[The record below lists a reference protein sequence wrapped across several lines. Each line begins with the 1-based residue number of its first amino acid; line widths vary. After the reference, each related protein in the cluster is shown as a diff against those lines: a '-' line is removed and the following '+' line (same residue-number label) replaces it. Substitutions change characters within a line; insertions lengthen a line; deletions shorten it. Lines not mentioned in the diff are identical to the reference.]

1 MIKLLKN
8 MRRKEVLMVLLCTVL
23 VAVQV
28 YFDLR
33 LPDYMTDLTTLIK
46 TSGATADILSVGVKM
61 LGCTLASAVL
71 AVGCGYLAAKAAS
84 GFSFTVREKLF
95 RHVMD
100 IGSEEMQD
108 FSVASLITRTTNDIT
123 QIQMIV
129 AMGLQM
135 MIKSPIM
142 AVWAIIKILGKSWEL
157 SAVTAAFVVVICV
170 TVITVMSI
178 CIPRFRIV
186 QKLTDQINRV
196 ARENLTGIN
205 VVHAFNAEQYQNDKF
220 NKPSLDMM
228 NVQVKNQKLF
238 ALVQPTMTL
247 GMNGLALTIYW
258 LGAALVNN
266 IALTDP
272 VARLTM
278 FSDVLVFSTYATY
291 VVMSFMMLV
300 MIFMLLPQAQ
310 VSAERINEVLERK
323 ANIREGSVS
332 ECKERG
338 TVEFKNVSFRY
349 PHTSEDELS
358 NISFRV
364 NRGETL
370 AVIGATGSGK
380 TTMMNLLTRI
390 YAPTDGKVFFDGKN
404 VSTYTTDELRQRI
417 KAVLQKT
424 ALFKGSVRDNIMIA
438 ADDASDEN
446 LQNALK
452 VAQAEDF
459 VKSKGGA
466 DAEIEQG
473 GKNLSGGQRQ
483 RLSVARAIAAKPEV
497 LILDDS
503 SSALDYLTDLN
514 MRRAISSLE
523 PKPTV
528 FIVSQRAAAVKNADI
543 IVVLDDGKEVGVGNR
558 DYLYENC
565 SVYREIETSQE
576 KGANE

>member
-1 MIKLLKN
+1 MNIFFRHLKKYRTASILAPAFKLIEALF
-8 MRRKEVLMVLLCTVL
+8 ELFVPIFVADMVDRGVGNGDTSVIIRDTIIIIAFGLFGLIFSIIG
-23 VAVQV
+23 Q
-28 YFDLR
+28 YF
-33 LPDYMTDLTTLIK
+33 
-46 TSGATADILSVGVKM
+46 S
-61 LGCTLASAVL
+61 
-71 AVGCGYLAAKAAS
+71 AKAATGLS
-84 GFSFTVREKLF
+84 HDVRERTYKKMLSLPASEVDRIGVPAMITAMTSDINQMQSGVNLALRLLLRSPFVVFGALIAAMIIDVKISSVFAALIFALF
-95 RHVMD
+95 AVV
-100 IGSEEMQD
+100 I
-108 FSVASLITRTTNDIT
+108 I
-123 QIQMIV
+123 
-129 AMGLQM
+129 
-135 MIKSPIM
+135 IM
-142 AVWAIIKILGKSWEL
+142 AVTMPKY
-157 SAVTAAFVVVICV
+157 SAA
-170 TVITVMSI
+170 
-178 CIPRFRIV
+178 
-186 QKLTDQINRV
+186 QKNLDGV
-196 ARENLTGIN
+196 SASARENLTGARVIR
-205 VVHAFNAEQYQNDKF
+205 AFGAEDAE
-220 NKPSLDMM
+220 
-228 NVQVKNQKLF
+228 VKNYGNKTAGLEKSQNF
-238 ALVQPTMTL
+238 AGTVSALLNPLTFAIVNL
-247 GMNGLALTIYW
+247 GIVALLYFGGVRVNSGALTQGKI
-258 LGAALVNN
+258 
-266 IALTDP
+266 IALYDYMSQILIELVKFANLVVTISRALACGKRIDGILSIENDESP
-272 VARLTM
+272 IKDDDT
-278 FSDVLVFSTYATY
+278 SDSYIEFRDV
-291 VVMSFMMLV
+291 
-300 MIFMLLPQAQ
+300 
-310 VSAERINEVLERK
+310 
-323 ANIREGSVS
+323 SVS
-332 ECKERG
+332 YNGGGDSLSHVDLKVG
-338 TVEFKNVSFRY
+338 KGQTVG
-349 PHTSEDELS
+349 
-358 NISFRV
+358 I
-364 NRGETL
+364 
-370 AVIGATGSGK
+370 IGATGSGK

-483 RLSVARAIAAKPEV
+483 RLSVARAIAAKSEV

>member
-1 MIKLLKN
+1 MNIFFRHLKKYRAASILAPAFKLIEALF
-8 MRRKEVLMVLLCTVL
+8 ELFVPIFVADMVDRGVGNGDTSVIIRDTIIIIAFGLFGLIFSIIG
-23 VAVQV
+23 Q
-28 YFDLR
+28 YF
-33 LPDYMTDLTTLIK
+33 
-46 TSGATADILSVGVKM
+46 S
-61 LGCTLASAVL
+61 
-71 AVGCGYLAAKAAS
+71 AKAATGLS
-84 GFSFTVREKLF
+84 HDVRERTYKKMLSLPASEVDRIGVPAMITAMTSDINQMQSGVNLALRLLLRSPFVVFGALIAAMIIDVKISSVFAVLIFALF
-95 RHVMD
+95 AVV
-100 IGSEEMQD
+100 I
-108 FSVASLITRTTNDIT
+108 I
-123 QIQMIV
+123 
-129 AMGLQM
+129 
-135 MIKSPIM
+135 IM
-142 AVWAIIKILGKSWEL
+142 AVTMPKY
-157 SAVTAAFVVVICV
+157 SAA
-170 TVITVMSI
+170 
-178 CIPRFRIV
+178 
-186 QKLTDQINRV
+186 QKNLDGV
-196 ARENLTGIN
+196 SASARENLTGARVIR
-205 VVHAFNAEQYQNDKF
+205 AFGAEDAE
-220 NKPSLDMM
+220 
-228 NVQVKNQKLF
+228 VKNYGNKTAKLEKSQNF
-238 ALVQPTMTL
+238 AGTVSALLNPLTFAIVNL
-247 GMNGLALTIYW
+247 GIVALLYFGGVRVNSGALTQGKI
-258 LGAALVNN
+258 
-266 IALTDP
+266 IALYDYMSQILIELVKFANLVVTISRALACGKRIDGILSIENDESP
-272 VARLTM
+272 IKDDDT
-278 FSDVLVFSTYATY
+278 SDSYIEFRDV
-291 VVMSFMMLV
+291 
-300 MIFMLLPQAQ
+300 
-310 VSAERINEVLERK
+310 
-323 ANIREGSVS
+323 SVS
-332 ECKERG
+332 YNGGGDSLSHVDLKVG
-338 TVEFKNVSFRY
+338 KGQTVG
-349 PHTSEDELS
+349 
-358 NISFRV
+358 I
-364 NRGETL
+364 
-370 AVIGATGSGK
+370 IGATGSGK

-424 ALFKGSVRDNIMIA
+424 SLFKGSVRDNIMIA

>member
-1 MIKLLKN
+1 MNIFFRHLKKYRAASILAPAFKLIEALF
-8 MRRKEVLMVLLCTVL
+8 ELFVPIFVADMVDRGVGNGDTSVIIRDTIIIIAFGLFGLIFSIIG
-23 VAVQV
+23 Q
-28 YFDLR
+28 YF
-33 LPDYMTDLTTLIK
+33 
-46 TSGATADILSVGVKM
+46 S
-61 LGCTLASAVL
+61 
-71 AVGCGYLAAKAAS
+71 AKAATGLS
-84 GFSFTVREKLF
+84 HDVRERTYKKMLSLPASEVDRIGVPAMITAMTSDINQMQSGVNLALRLLLRSPFVVFGALIAAMIIDVKISSVFAALIFALF
-95 RHVMD
+95 AVV
-100 IGSEEMQD
+100 I
-108 FSVASLITRTTNDIT
+108 I
-123 QIQMIV
+123 
-129 AMGLQM
+129 
-135 MIKSPIM
+135 IM
-142 AVWAIIKILGKSWEL
+142 AVTMPKY
-157 SAVTAAFVVVICV
+157 SAA
-170 TVITVMSI
+170 
-178 CIPRFRIV
+178 
-186 QKLTDQINRV
+186 QKNLDGV
-196 ARENLTGIN
+196 SASARENLTGARVIR
-205 VVHAFNAEQYQNDKF
+205 AFGAEDAE
-220 NKPSLDMM
+220 
-228 NVQVKNQKLF
+228 VKNYGNKTAGLEKSQNF
-238 ALVQPTMTL
+238 AGTVSALLNPLTFAIVNL
-247 GMNGLALTIYW
+247 GIVALLYFGGVRVNSGALTQGKI
-258 LGAALVNN
+258 
-266 IALTDP
+266 IALYDYMSQILIELVKFANLVVTISRALACGKRIDGILSIENDESP
-272 VARLTM
+272 IKDDDT
-278 FSDVLVFSTYATY
+278 SDSYIEFRDV
-291 VVMSFMMLV
+291 
-300 MIFMLLPQAQ
+300 
-310 VSAERINEVLERK
+310 
-323 ANIREGSVS
+323 SVS
-332 ECKERG
+332 YNGGGDSLSHVDLKVG
-338 TVEFKNVSFRY
+338 KGQTVG
-349 PHTSEDELS
+349 
-358 NISFRV
+358 I
-364 NRGETL
+364 
-370 AVIGATGSGK
+370 IGATGSGK

-417 KAVLQKT
+417 KTVLQKT

>member
-1 MIKLLKN
+1 MNIFFRHLKKYRAASILAPAFKLIEALF
-8 MRRKEVLMVLLCTVL
+8 ELFVPIFVADMVDRGVGNGDTSVIIRDTIIIIAFGLFGLIFSIIG
-23 VAVQV
+23 Q
-28 YFDLR
+28 YF
-33 LPDYMTDLTTLIK
+33 
-46 TSGATADILSVGVKM
+46 S
-61 LGCTLASAVL
+61 
-71 AVGCGYLAAKAAS
+71 AKAATGLS
-84 GFSFTVREKLF
+84 HDVRERTYKKMLSLPASEVDRIGVPAMITAMTSDINQMQSGVNLALRLLLRSPFVVFGALIAAMIIDVKISSVFAALIFALF
-95 RHVMD
+95 AVV
-100 IGSEEMQD
+100 I
-108 FSVASLITRTTNDIT
+108 I
-123 QIQMIV
+123 
-129 AMGLQM
+129 
-135 MIKSPIM
+135 IM
-142 AVWAIIKILGKSWEL
+142 AVTMPKY
-157 SAVTAAFVVVICV
+157 SAA
-170 TVITVMSI
+170 
-178 CIPRFRIV
+178 
-186 QKLTDQINRV
+186 QKNLDGV
-196 ARENLTGIN
+196 SASARENLTGARVIR
-205 VVHAFNAEQYQNDKF
+205 AFGAEDAE
-220 NKPSLDMM
+220 
-228 NVQVKNQKLF
+228 VKNYGNKTAGLEKSQNF
-238 ALVQPTMTL
+238 AGTVSALLNPLTFAIVNL
-247 GMNGLALTIYW
+247 GIVALLYFGGVRVNSGALTQGKI
-258 LGAALVNN
+258 
-266 IALTDP
+266 IALYDYMSQILIELVKFANLVVTISRALACGKRIDGILSIENDESP
-272 VARLTM
+272 IKDDDT
-278 FSDVLVFSTYATY
+278 SDSYIEFRDV
-291 VVMSFMMLV
+291 
-300 MIFMLLPQAQ
+300 
-310 VSAERINEVLERK
+310 
-323 ANIREGSVS
+323 SVS
-332 ECKERG
+332 YNGGGDSLSHVDLKVG
-338 TVEFKNVSFRY
+338 KGQTVG
-349 PHTSEDELS
+349 
-358 NISFRV
+358 I
-364 NRGETL
+364 
-370 AVIGATGSGK
+370 IGATGSGK

-576 KGANE
+576 KGSNE

>member
-1 MIKLLKN
+1 MNIFFRHLKKYRAASILAPAFKLIEALF
-8 MRRKEVLMVLLCTVL
+8 ELFVPIFVADMVDRGVGNRDTSVIIRDTIIIIAFGLFGLIFSIIG
-23 VAVQV
+23 Q
-28 YFDLR
+28 YF
-33 LPDYMTDLTTLIK
+33 
-46 TSGATADILSVGVKM
+46 S
-61 LGCTLASAVL
+61 
-71 AVGCGYLAAKAAS
+71 AKAATGLS
-84 GFSFTVREKLF
+84 HDVRERTYKKMLSLPASEVDRIGVPAMITAMTSDINQMQSGVNLALRLLLRSPFVVFGALIAAMIIDVKISSVFAALIFALF
-95 RHVMD
+95 AVV
-100 IGSEEMQD
+100 I
-108 FSVASLITRTTNDIT
+108 I
-123 QIQMIV
+123 
-129 AMGLQM
+129 
-135 MIKSPIM
+135 IM
-142 AVWAIIKILGKSWEL
+142 AVTMPKY
-157 SAVTAAFVVVICV
+157 SAA
-170 TVITVMSI
+170 
-178 CIPRFRIV
+178 
-186 QKLTDQINRV
+186 QKNLDGV
-196 ARENLTGIN
+196 SASARENLTGARVIR
-205 VVHAFNAEQYQNDKF
+205 AFGAEDAE
-220 NKPSLDMM
+220 
-228 NVQVKNQKLF
+228 VKNYGNKTAGLEKSQNF
-238 ALVQPTMTL
+238 AGTVSALLNPLTFAIVNL
-247 GMNGLALTIYW
+247 GIVALLYFGGVRVNSGALTQGKI
-258 LGAALVNN
+258 
-266 IALTDP
+266 IALYDYMSQILIELVKFANLVVTISRALACGKRIDGILSIENDESP
-272 VARLTM
+272 IKDDDT
-278 FSDVLVFSTYATY
+278 SDSYIEFRDV
-291 VVMSFMMLV
+291 
-300 MIFMLLPQAQ
+300 
-310 VSAERINEVLERK
+310 
-323 ANIREGSVS
+323 SVS
-332 ECKERG
+332 YNGGGDSLSHVDLKVG
-338 TVEFKNVSFRY
+338 KGQTVG
-349 PHTSEDELS
+349 
-358 NISFRV
+358 I
-364 NRGETL
+364 
-370 AVIGATGSGK
+370 IGATGSGK

-543 IVVLDDGKEVGVGNR
+543 IVVLDDGKEVGVGKR

>member
-1 MIKLLKN
+1 MNIFFRHLKKYRAASILAPAFKLMEALF
-8 MRRKEVLMVLLCTVL
+8 ELFVPIFVADMVDRGVGNGDTSVIIRDTIIIIAFGLFGLIFSIIG
-23 VAVQV
+23 Q
-28 YFDLR
+28 YF
-33 LPDYMTDLTTLIK
+33 
-46 TSGATADILSVGVKM
+46 S
-61 LGCTLASAVL
+61 
-71 AVGCGYLAAKAAS
+71 AKAATGLS
-84 GFSFTVREKLF
+84 HDVRERTYKKMLSLPASEVDRIGVPAMITAMTSDINQMQSGVNLALRLLLRSPFVVFGALIAAMIIDVKISSVFAVLIFALF
-95 RHVMD
+95 AVV
-100 IGSEEMQD
+100 I
-108 FSVASLITRTTNDIT
+108 I
-123 QIQMIV
+123 
-129 AMGLQM
+129 
-135 MIKSPIM
+135 IM
-142 AVWAIIKILGKSWEL
+142 AVTMPKY
-157 SAVTAAFVVVICV
+157 SAA
-170 TVITVMSI
+170 
-178 CIPRFRIV
+178 
-186 QKLTDQINRV
+186 QKNLDGV
-196 ARENLTGIN
+196 SASARENLTGARVIR
-205 VVHAFNAEQYQNDKF
+205 AFGAEDAE
-220 NKPSLDMM
+220 
-228 NVQVKNQKLF
+228 VKNYGNKTAKLEKSQNF
-238 ALVQPTMTL
+238 AGTVSALLNPLTFAIVNL
-247 GMNGLALTIYW
+247 GIVALLYFGGVRVNSGALTQGKI
-258 LGAALVNN
+258 
-266 IALTDP
+266 IALYDYMSQILIELVKFANLVVTISRALACGKRIDGILSIENDESP
-272 VARLTM
+272 IKDDDT
-278 FSDVLVFSTYATY
+278 SDSYIEFRDV
-291 VVMSFMMLV
+291 
-300 MIFMLLPQAQ
+300 
-310 VSAERINEVLERK
+310 
-323 ANIREGSVS
+323 SVS
-332 ECKERG
+332 YNGGGDSLSHVDLKVG
-338 TVEFKNVSFRY
+338 KGQTVG
-349 PHTSEDELS
+349 
-358 NISFRV
+358 I
-364 NRGETL
+364 
-370 AVIGATGSGK
+370 IGATGSGK

-424 ALFKGSVRDNIMIA
+424 SLFKGSVRDNIMIA

>member
-1 MIKLLKN
+1 MNIFFRHLKKYRAASILAPAFKLIEALF
-8 MRRKEVLMVLLCTVL
+8 ELFVPIFVADMVDRGVGNGDTSVIIRDTIIIIAFGLFGLIFSIIG
-23 VAVQV
+23 Q
-28 YFDLR
+28 YF
-33 LPDYMTDLTTLIK
+33 
-46 TSGATADILSVGVKM
+46 S
-61 LGCTLASAVL
+61 
-71 AVGCGYLAAKAAS
+71 AKAATGLS
-84 GFSFTVREKLF
+84 HDVRERTYKKMLSLPASEVDRIGVPAMITAMTSDINQMQSGVNLALRLLLRSPFVVFGALIAAMIIDVKISSVFAVLIFALF
-95 RHVMD
+95 AVV
-100 IGSEEMQD
+100 I
-108 FSVASLITRTTNDIT
+108 I
-123 QIQMIV
+123 
-129 AMGLQM
+129 
-135 MIKSPIM
+135 IM
-142 AVWAIIKILGKSWEL
+142 AVTMPKYSVAQKNLDEV
-157 SAVTAAFVVVICV
+157 SA
-170 TVITVMSI
+170 S
-178 CIPRFRIV
+178 
-186 QKLTDQINRV
+186 
-196 ARENLTGIN
+196 ARENLTGARVIR
-205 VVHAFNAEQYQNDKF
+205 AFGAEDAE
-220 NKPSLDMM
+220 
-228 NVQVKNQKLF
+228 VKNYGNKTAGLEKSQNF
-238 ALVQPTMTL
+238 AGTVSALLNPLTFAIVNL
-247 GMNGLALTIYW
+247 GIVALLYFGGVRVNSGALTQGKI
-258 LGAALVNN
+258 
-266 IALTDP
+266 IALYDYMSQILIELVKFANLVVTISRALACGKRIDGILSIENDESP
-272 VARLTM
+272 IKDDDT
-278 FSDVLVFSTYATY
+278 SDSYIEFRDV
-291 VVMSFMMLV
+291 
-300 MIFMLLPQAQ
+300 
-310 VSAERINEVLERK
+310 
-323 ANIREGSVS
+323 SVS
-332 ECKERG
+332 YNGGGDSLSHVDLKVG
-338 TVEFKNVSFRY
+338 KGQTVG
-349 PHTSEDELS
+349 
-358 NISFRV
+358 I
-364 NRGETL
+364 
-370 AVIGATGSGK
+370 IGATGSGK

-417 KAVLQKT
+417 KTVLQKT
-424 ALFKGSVRDNIMIA
+424 SLFKGSVRDNIMIA

>member
-1 MIKLLKN
+1 MNIFFRHLKKYRAASILAPAFKLIEALF
-8 MRRKEVLMVLLCTVL
+8 ELFVPIFVADMVDRGVGNGDTSVIIQDTIIIIAFGLFGLIFSIIG
-23 VAVQV
+23 Q
-28 YFDLR
+28 YF
-33 LPDYMTDLTTLIK
+33 
-46 TSGATADILSVGVKM
+46 S
-61 LGCTLASAVL
+61 
-71 AVGCGYLAAKAAS
+71 AKAATGLS
-84 GFSFTVREKLF
+84 HDVRERTYKKMLSLPASEVDRIGVPAMITAMTSDINQMQSGVNLALRLLLRSPFVVFGALIAAMIIDVKISSVFAALIFALF
-95 RHVMD
+95 AVV
-100 IGSEEMQD
+100 I
-108 FSVASLITRTTNDIT
+108 I
-123 QIQMIV
+123 
-129 AMGLQM
+129 
-135 MIKSPIM
+135 IM
-142 AVWAIIKILGKSWEL
+142 AVTMPKY
-157 SAVTAAFVVVICV
+157 SAA
-170 TVITVMSI
+170 
-178 CIPRFRIV
+178 
-186 QKLTDQINRV
+186 QKNLDGV
-196 ARENLTGIN
+196 SASARENLTGARVIR
-205 VVHAFNAEQYQNDKF
+205 AFGAEDAE
-220 NKPSLDMM
+220 
-228 NVQVKNQKLF
+228 VKNYGNKTAGLEKSQNF
-238 ALVQPTMTL
+238 AGTVSALLNPLTFAIVNL
-247 GMNGLALTIYW
+247 GIVALLYFGGVRVNSGALTQGKI
-258 LGAALVNN
+258 
-266 IALTDP
+266 IALYDYMSQILIELVKFANLVVTISRALACGKRIDGILSIENDESP
-272 VARLTM
+272 IKDDDT
-278 FSDVLVFSTYATY
+278 SDSYIEFRDV
-291 VVMSFMMLV
+291 
-300 MIFMLLPQAQ
+300 
-310 VSAERINEVLERK
+310 
-323 ANIREGSVS
+323 SVS
-332 ECKERG
+332 YNGGGDSLSHVDLKVG
-338 TVEFKNVSFRY
+338 KGQTVG
-349 PHTSEDELS
+349 
-358 NISFRV
+358 I
-364 NRGETL
+364 
-370 AVIGATGSGK
+370 IGATGSGK

-424 ALFKGSVRDNIMIA
+424 VLFKGSVRDNIMIA

>member
-1 MIKLLKN
+1 MNIFFRHLKKYRAASILAPAFKLIEALF
-8 MRRKEVLMVLLCTVL
+8 ELFVPIFVADMVDRGVGNGDTSVIIRDTIIIIAFGLFGLIFSIIG
-23 VAVQV
+23 Q
-28 YFDLR
+28 YF
-33 LPDYMTDLTTLIK
+33 
-46 TSGATADILSVGVKM
+46 S
-61 LGCTLASAVL
+61 
-71 AVGCGYLAAKAAS
+71 AKAATGLS
-84 GFSFTVREKLF
+84 HDVRERTYKKMLSLPASEVDRIGVPAMITAMTSDINQMQSGVNLALRLLLRSPFVVFGALIAAMIIDVKISSVFAALIFALF
-95 RHVMD
+95 AVV
-100 IGSEEMQD
+100 I
-108 FSVASLITRTTNDIT
+108 I
-123 QIQMIV
+123 
-129 AMGLQM
+129 
-135 MIKSPIM
+135 IM
-142 AVWAIIKILGKSWEL
+142 AVTMPKY
-157 SAVTAAFVVVICV
+157 SAA
-170 TVITVMSI
+170 
-178 CIPRFRIV
+178 
-186 QKLTDQINRV
+186 QKNLDGV
-196 ARENLTGIN
+196 SASARENLTGARVIR
-205 VVHAFNAEQYQNDKF
+205 AFGAEDAE
-220 NKPSLDMM
+220 
-228 NVQVKNQKLF
+228 VKNYGNKTAGLEKSQNF
-238 ALVQPTMTL
+238 AGTVSALLNPLTFAIVNL
-247 GMNGLALTIYW
+247 GIVALLYFGGVRVNSGALTQGKI
-258 LGAALVNN
+258 
-266 IALTDP
+266 IALYDYMSQILIELVKFANLVVTISRALACGKRIDGILSIENDESP
-272 VARLTM
+272 IKDDDT
-278 FSDVLVFSTYATY
+278 SDSYIEFRDV
-291 VVMSFMMLV
+291 
-300 MIFMLLPQAQ
+300 
-310 VSAERINEVLERK
+310 
-323 ANIREGSVS
+323 SVS
-332 ECKERG
+332 YNGGGDSLSHVDLKVG
-338 TVEFKNVSFRY
+338 KGQTVG
-349 PHTSEDELS
+349 
-358 NISFRV
+358 I
-364 NRGETL
+364 
-370 AVIGATGSGK
+370 IGATGSGK

-424 ALFKGSVRDNIMIA
+424 SLFKGSVRDNIMIA

-576 KGANE
+576 KGPNE

>member
-1 MIKLLKN
+1 MNIFFRHLKKYRAASILAPAFKLIEALF
-8 MRRKEVLMVLLCTVL
+8 ELFVPIFVADMVDRGVGNGDTSVIIRDTIIIIAFGLFGLIFSIIG
-23 VAVQV
+23 Q
-28 YFDLR
+28 YF
-33 LPDYMTDLTTLIK
+33 
-46 TSGATADILSVGVKM
+46 S
-61 LGCTLASAVL
+61 
-71 AVGCGYLAAKAAS
+71 AKAATGLS
-84 GFSFTVREKLF
+84 HDVRERTYKKMLSLPASEVDRIGVPAMITAMTSDINQMQSGVNLALRLLLRSPFVVFGALIAAMIIDVKISSVFAALIFALF
-95 RHVMD
+95 AVV
-100 IGSEEMQD
+100 I
-108 FSVASLITRTTNDIT
+108 I
-123 QIQMIV
+123 
-129 AMGLQM
+129 
-135 MIKSPIM
+135 IM
-142 AVWAIIKILGKSWEL
+142 AVTMPKY
-157 SAVTAAFVVVICV
+157 SAA
-170 TVITVMSI
+170 
-178 CIPRFRIV
+178 
-186 QKLTDQINRV
+186 QKNLDGV
-196 ARENLTGIN
+196 SASARENLTGARVIR
-205 VVHAFNAEQYQNDKF
+205 AFGAEDAE
-220 NKPSLDMM
+220 
-228 NVQVKNQKLF
+228 VKNYGNKTAGLEKSQNF
-238 ALVQPTMTL
+238 AGTVSALLNPLTFAIVNL
-247 GMNGLALTIYW
+247 GIVALLYFGGVRVNSGALTQGKI
-258 LGAALVNN
+258 
-266 IALTDP
+266 IALYDYMSQILIELVKFANLVVTISRALACGKRIDGILLIENDESP
-272 VARLTM
+272 IKDDDT
-278 FSDVLVFSTYATY
+278 SDSYIEFRDV
-291 VVMSFMMLV
+291 
-300 MIFMLLPQAQ
+300 
-310 VSAERINEVLERK
+310 
-323 ANIREGSVS
+323 SVS
-332 ECKERG
+332 YNGGGDSLSHVDLKVG
-338 TVEFKNVSFRY
+338 KGQTVG
-349 PHTSEDELS
+349 
-358 NISFRV
+358 I
-364 NRGETL
+364 
-370 AVIGATGSGK
+370 IGATGSGK

>member
-1 MIKLLKN
+1 MNIFFRHLKKYMAASILAPAFKLIEALF
-8 MRRKEVLMVLLCTVL
+8 ELFVPIFVADMVDRGVGNGDTSVIIRDTIIIIAFGLFGLIFSIIG
-23 VAVQV
+23 Q
-28 YFDLR
+28 YF
-33 LPDYMTDLTTLIK
+33 
-46 TSGATADILSVGVKM
+46 S
-61 LGCTLASAVL
+61 
-71 AVGCGYLAAKAAS
+71 AKAATGLS
-84 GFSFTVREKLF
+84 HDVRERTYKKMLSLPASEVDRIGVPAMITAMTSDINQMQSGVNLALRLLLRSPFVVFGALIAAMIIDVKISSVFAALIFALF
-95 RHVMD
+95 AVV
-100 IGSEEMQD
+100 I
-108 FSVASLITRTTNDIT
+108 I
-123 QIQMIV
+123 
-129 AMGLQM
+129 
-135 MIKSPIM
+135 IM
-142 AVWAIIKILGKSWEL
+142 AVTMPKY
-157 SAVTAAFVVVICV
+157 SAA
-170 TVITVMSI
+170 
-178 CIPRFRIV
+178 
-186 QKLTDQINRV
+186 QKNLDGV
-196 ARENLTGIN
+196 SASARENLTGARVIR
-205 VVHAFNAEQYQNDKF
+205 AFGAEDAE
-220 NKPSLDMM
+220 
-228 NVQVKNQKLF
+228 VKNYGNKTAGLEKSQNF
-238 ALVQPTMTL
+238 AGTVSALLNPLTFAIVNL
-247 GMNGLALTIYW
+247 GIVALLYFGGVRVNSGALTQGKI
-258 LGAALVNN
+258 
-266 IALTDP
+266 IALYDYMSQILIELVKFANLVVTISRALACGKRIDGILSIENDESP
-272 VARLTM
+272 IKDDDT
-278 FSDVLVFSTYATY
+278 SDSYIEFRDV
-291 VVMSFMMLV
+291 
-300 MIFMLLPQAQ
+300 
-310 VSAERINEVLERK
+310 
-323 ANIREGSVS
+323 SVS
-332 ECKERG
+332 YNGGGDSLSHVDLKVG
-338 TVEFKNVSFRY
+338 KGQTVG
-349 PHTSEDELS
+349 
-358 NISFRV
+358 I
-364 NRGETL
+364 
-370 AVIGATGSGK
+370 IGATGSGK

>member
-1 MIKLLKN
+1 MNIFFRHLKKYRAASILAPAFKLMEALF
-8 MRRKEVLMVLLCTVL
+8 ELFVPIFVADMVDRGVGNGDTSVIVRDTIIIIAFGFSGLIFSIIG
-23 VAVQV
+23 Q
-28 YFDLR
+28 YF
-33 LPDYMTDLTTLIK
+33 
-46 TSGATADILSVGVKM
+46 S
-61 LGCTLASAVL
+61 
-71 AVGCGYLAAKAAS
+71 AKAATGLS
-84 GFSFTVREKLF
+84 HDVRERTYKKMLSLPASEVDRIGVPAMITAMTSDINQMQSGVNLALRLLLRSPFVVFGALIAAMIIDVKISSVFAVLIFALF
-95 RHVMD
+95 AVV
-100 IGSEEMQD
+100 I
-108 FSVASLITRTTNDIT
+108 I
-123 QIQMIV
+123 
-129 AMGLQM
+129 
-135 MIKSPIM
+135 IM
-142 AVWAIIKILGKSWEL
+142 AKY
-157 SAVTAAFVVVICV
+157 SAA
-170 TVITVMSI
+170 
-178 CIPRFRIV
+178 
-186 QKLTDQINRV
+186 QKNLDGV
-196 ARENLTGIN
+196 SASARENLTGARVIR
-205 VVHAFNAEQYQNDKF
+205 AFGAEDAE
-220 NKPSLDMM
+220 
-228 NVQVKNQKLF
+228 VKNYGNKTAKLEKSQNF
-238 ALVQPTMTL
+238 AGTVSALLNPLTFAIVNL
-247 GMNGLALTIYW
+247 GIVALLYFGGVRVNSGALTQGKI
-258 LGAALVNN
+258 
-266 IALTDP
+266 IALYDYMSQILIELVKFANLVVTISRALACGKRIDGILSIENDESP
-272 VARLTM
+272 VKDDDT
-278 FSDVLVFSTYATY
+278 SDSYIEFRDV
-291 VVMSFMMLV
+291 
-300 MIFMLLPQAQ
+300 
-310 VSAERINEVLERK
+310 
-323 ANIREGSVS
+323 SVS
-332 ECKERG
+332 YNGGGDSLSHVDLKVG
-338 TVEFKNVSFRY
+338 KGQTVG
-349 PHTSEDELS
+349 
-358 NISFRV
+358 I
-364 NRGETL
+364 
-370 AVIGATGSGK
+370 IGATGSGK

-417 KAVLQKT
+417 KVVLQKT

-523 PKPTV
+523 PRPTV

>member
-1 MIKLLKN
+1 MNIFFRHLKKYRAASILAPAFKLIEALF
-8 MRRKEVLMVLLCTVL
+8 ELFVPIFVADMVDRGVGNGDTSVIIRDTIIIIAFGLFGLIFSIIG
-23 VAVQV
+23 Q
-28 YFDLR
+28 YF
-33 LPDYMTDLTTLIK
+33 
-46 TSGATADILSVGVKM
+46 S
-61 LGCTLASAVL
+61 
-71 AVGCGYLAAKAAS
+71 AKAATGLS
-84 GFSFTVREKLF
+84 HDVRERTYKKMLSLPASEVDRIGVPAMITAMTSDINQMQSGVNLALRLLLRSPFVVFGALIAAMIIDVKISSVFAALIFALF
-95 RHVMD
+95 AVV
-100 IGSEEMQD
+100 I
-108 FSVASLITRTTNDIT
+108 I
-123 QIQMIV
+123 
-129 AMGLQM
+129 
-135 MIKSPIM
+135 IM
-142 AVWAIIKILGKSWEL
+142 AVTMPKY
-157 SAVTAAFVVVICV
+157 SAA
-170 TVITVMSI
+170 
-178 CIPRFRIV
+178 
-186 QKLTDQINRV
+186 QKNLDGV
-196 ARENLTGIN
+196 SASARENLTGARVIR
-205 VVHAFNAEQYQNDKF
+205 AFGAEDAE
-220 NKPSLDMM
+220 
-228 NVQVKNQKLF
+228 VKNYGNKTAGLEKSQNF
-238 ALVQPTMTL
+238 AGTVSALLNPLTFAIVNL
-247 GMNGLALTIYW
+247 GIVALLYFGGVRVNSGALTQGKI
-258 LGAALVNN
+258 
-266 IALTDP
+266 IALYDYMSQILIELVKFANLVVTISRALACGKRIDGILSIENDESP
-272 VARLTM
+272 IKDDDT
-278 FSDVLVFSTYATY
+278 SDSYIEFRDV
-291 VVMSFMMLV
+291 
-300 MIFMLLPQAQ
+300 
-310 VSAERINEVLERK
+310 
-323 ANIREGSVS
+323 SVS
-332 ECKERG
+332 YNGGGDSLSHVDLKVG
-338 TVEFKNVSFRY
+338 KGQTVG
-349 PHTSEDELS
+349 
-358 NISFRV
+358 I
-364 NRGETL
+364 
-370 AVIGATGSGK
+370 IGATGSGK

-424 ALFKGSVRDNIMIA
+424 ALVKGSVRDNIMIA

>member
-1 MIKLLKN
+1 MNIFFRHLKKYRAASILAPAFKLIEALF
-8 MRRKEVLMVLLCTVL
+8 ELFVPIFVADMVDRGVGNGDTSVIIRDTIIIIAFGLFGLIFSIIG
-23 VAVQV
+23 Q
-28 YFDLR
+28 YF
-33 LPDYMTDLTTLIK
+33 
-46 TSGATADILSVGVKM
+46 S
-61 LGCTLASAVL
+61 
-71 AVGCGYLAAKAAS
+71 AKAATGLS
-84 GFSFTVREKLF
+84 HDVRERTYKKMLSLPASEVDRIGVPAMITAMTSDINQMQSGVNLALRLLLRSPFVVFGALIAAMIIDVKISSVFAALIFALF
-95 RHVMD
+95 AVV
-100 IGSEEMQD
+100 I
-108 FSVASLITRTTNDIT
+108 I
-123 QIQMIV
+123 
-129 AMGLQM
+129 
-135 MIKSPIM
+135 IM
-142 AVWAIIKILGKSWEL
+142 AVTMPKY
-157 SAVTAAFVVVICV
+157 SAA
-170 TVITVMSI
+170 
-178 CIPRFRIV
+178 
-186 QKLTDQINRV
+186 QKNLDGV
-196 ARENLTGIN
+196 SASARENLTGARVIR
-205 VVHAFNAEQYQNDKF
+205 AFGAEDAE
-220 NKPSLDMM
+220 
-228 NVQVKNQKLF
+228 VKNYGNKTAGLEKSQNF
-238 ALVQPTMTL
+238 AGTVSALLNPLTFAIVNL
-247 GMNGLALTIYW
+247 GIVALLYFGGVRVNSGALTQGKI
-258 LGAALVNN
+258 
-266 IALTDP
+266 IALYDYMSQILIELVKFANLVVTISRALACGKRIDGILSIENDESP
-272 VARLTM
+272 IKDDDT
-278 FSDVLVFSTYATY
+278 SDSYIEFRDV
-291 VVMSFMMLV
+291 
-300 MIFMLLPQAQ
+300 
-310 VSAERINEVLERK
+310 
-323 ANIREGSVS
+323 SVS
-332 ECKERG
+332 YNGGGDSLSHVDLKVG
-338 TVEFKNVSFRY
+338 KGQTVG
-349 PHTSEDELS
+349 
-358 NISFRV
+358 I
-364 NRGETL
+364 
-370 AVIGATGSGK
+370 IGATGSGK

-404 VSTYTTDELRQRI
+404 VSTYATDELRQRI

>member
-1 MIKLLKN
+1 MNIFFRHLKKYRAASILAPAFKLIEALF
-8 MRRKEVLMVLLCTVL
+8 ELFVPIFVADMVDRGVGNGDTSVIIRDTIIIIAFGLFGLIFSIIG
-23 VAVQV
+23 Q
-28 YFDLR
+28 YF
-33 LPDYMTDLTTLIK
+33 
-46 TSGATADILSVGVKM
+46 S
-61 LGCTLASAVL
+61 
-71 AVGCGYLAAKAAS
+71 AKAATGLS
-84 GFSFTVREKLF
+84 HDVRERTYKKMLSLPASEVDRIGVPAMITAMTSDINQMQSGVNLALRLLLRSPFVVFGALIAAMIIDVKISSVFAALIFALF
-95 RHVMD
+95 AVV
-100 IGSEEMQD
+100 I
-108 FSVASLITRTTNDIT
+108 I
-123 QIQMIV
+123 
-129 AMGLQM
+129 
-135 MIKSPIM
+135 IM
-142 AVWAIIKILGKSWEL
+142 AVTMPKY
-157 SAVTAAFVVVICV
+157 SAA
-170 TVITVMSI
+170 
-178 CIPRFRIV
+178 
-186 QKLTDQINRV
+186 QKNLDGV
-196 ARENLTGIN
+196 SASARENLTGARVIR
-205 VVHAFNAEQYQNDKF
+205 AFGAEDAE
-220 NKPSLDMM
+220 
-228 NVQVKNQKLF
+228 VKNYGNKTAGLEKSQNF
-238 ALVQPTMTL
+238 AGTVSALLNPLTFAIVNL
-247 GMNGLALTIYW
+247 GIVALLYFGGVRVNSGALTQGKI
-258 LGAALVNN
+258 
-266 IALTDP
+266 IALYDYMSQILIELVKFANLVVTISRALACGKRIDGILSIENDESP
-272 VARLTM
+272 IKDDDT
-278 FSDVLVFSTYATY
+278 SDSYIEFRDV
-291 VVMSFMMLV
+291 
-300 MIFMLLPQAQ
+300 
-310 VSAERINEVLERK
+310 
-323 ANIREGSVS
+323 SVS
-332 ECKERG
+332 YNGGGDSLSHVDLKVG
-338 TVEFKNVSFRY
+338 KGQTVG
-349 PHTSEDELS
+349 
-358 NISFRV
+358 I
-364 NRGETL
+364 
-370 AVIGATGSGK
+370 IGATGSGK

-424 ALFKGSVRDNIMIA
+424 ALFKGSVRDNIIIA

>member
-1 MIKLLKN
+1 MNIFFRHLKKYRAASILAPAFKLIEALF
-8 MRRKEVLMVLLCTVL
+8 ELFVPIFVADMVDRGVGNGDTSVIIRDTIIIIAFGLFGLIFSIIG
-23 VAVQV
+23 Q
-28 YFDLR
+28 YF
-33 LPDYMTDLTTLIK
+33 
-46 TSGATADILSVGVKM
+46 S
-61 LGCTLASAVL
+61 
-71 AVGCGYLAAKAAS
+71 AKAATGLS
-84 GFSFTVREKLF
+84 HDVRERTYKKMLSLPASEVDRIGVPAMITAMTSDINQMQSGVNLALRLLLRSPFVVFGALIAAMIIDVKISSVFAALIFALF
-95 RHVMD
+95 AVV
-100 IGSEEMQD
+100 I
-108 FSVASLITRTTNDIT
+108 I
-123 QIQMIV
+123 
-129 AMGLQM
+129 
-135 MIKSPIM
+135 IM
-142 AVWAIIKILGKSWEL
+142 AVTMPKY
-157 SAVTAAFVVVICV
+157 SAA
-170 TVITVMSI
+170 
-178 CIPRFRIV
+178 
-186 QKLTDQINRV
+186 QKNLDGV
-196 ARENLTGIN
+196 SASARENLTGARVIR
-205 VVHAFNAEQYQNDKF
+205 AFGAEDAE
-220 NKPSLDMM
+220 
-228 NVQVKNQKLF
+228 VKNYGNKTAGLEKSQNF
-238 ALVQPTMTL
+238 AGTVSALLNPLTFAIVNL
-247 GMNGLALTIYW
+247 GIVALLYFGGVRVNSGALTQGKI
-258 LGAALVNN
+258 
-266 IALTDP
+266 IALYDYMSQILIELVKFANLVVTISRALACGKRIDGILSIENDESP
-272 VARLTM
+272 IKDDDT
-278 FSDVLVFSTYATY
+278 SDSYIEFRDV
-291 VVMSFMMLV
+291 
-300 MIFMLLPQAQ
+300 
-310 VSAERINEVLERK
+310 
-323 ANIREGSVS
+323 SVS
-332 ECKERG
+332 YNGGGNSLSHVDLKVG
-338 TVEFKNVSFRY
+338 KGQTVG
-349 PHTSEDELS
+349 
-358 NISFRV
+358 I
-364 NRGETL
+364 
-370 AVIGATGSGK
+370 IGATGSGK

-424 ALFKGSVRDNIMIA
+424 SLFKGSVRDNIMIA

>member
-1 MIKLLKN
+1 MNIFFRHLKKYRAASILAPAFKLIEALF
-8 MRRKEVLMVLLCTVL
+8 ELFVPIFVADMVDRGVGNGDTSVIIRDTIIIIAFGLFGLIFSIIG
-23 VAVQV
+23 Q
-28 YFDLR
+28 YF
-33 LPDYMTDLTTLIK
+33 
-46 TSGATADILSVGVKM
+46 S
-61 LGCTLASAVL
+61 
-71 AVGCGYLAAKAAS
+71 AKAATGLS
-84 GFSFTVREKLF
+84 HDVRERTYKKMLSLPASEVDRIGVPAMITAMTSDINQMQSGVNLALRLLLRSPFVVFGALIAAMIIDVKISSVFAALIFALF
-95 RHVMD
+95 AVV
-100 IGSEEMQD
+100 I
-108 FSVASLITRTTNDIT
+108 I
-123 QIQMIV
+123 
-129 AMGLQM
+129 
-135 MIKSPIM
+135 IM
-142 AVWAIIKILGKSWEL
+142 AVTMPKY
-157 SAVTAAFVVVICV
+157 SAA
-170 TVITVMSI
+170 
-178 CIPRFRIV
+178 
-186 QKLTDQINRV
+186 QKNLDGV
-196 ARENLTGIN
+196 SASARENLTGARVIR
-205 VVHAFNAEQYQNDKF
+205 AFGAEDAE
-220 NKPSLDMM
+220 
-228 NVQVKNQKLF
+228 VKNYGNKTAGLEKSQNF
-238 ALVQPTMTL
+238 AGMVSALLNPLTFAIVNL
-247 GMNGLALTIYW
+247 GIVALLYFGGVRVNSGALTQGKI
-258 LGAALVNN
+258 
-266 IALTDP
+266 IALYDYMSQILIELVKFANLVVTISRALACGKRIDGILSIENDESP
-272 VARLTM
+272 IKDDDT
-278 FSDVLVFSTYATY
+278 SDSYIEFRDV
-291 VVMSFMMLV
+291 
-300 MIFMLLPQAQ
+300 
-310 VSAERINEVLERK
+310 
-323 ANIREGSVS
+323 SVS
-332 ECKERG
+332 YNGGGDSLSHVDLKVG
-338 TVEFKNVSFRY
+338 KGQTVG
-349 PHTSEDELS
+349 
-358 NISFRV
+358 I
-364 NRGETL
+364 
-370 AVIGATGSGK
+370 IGATGSGK

-404 VSTYTTDELRQRI
+404 VSTYTTYELRQRI

-424 ALFKGSVRDNIMIA
+424 SLFKGSVRDNIMIA

>member
-1 MIKLLKN
+1 MNIFFRHLKKYRAASILAPAFKLIEALF
-8 MRRKEVLMVLLCTVL
+8 ELFVPIFVADMVDRGVGNGDTSVIIRDTIIIIAFGLFGLIFSIVG
-23 VAVQV
+23 Q
-28 YFDLR
+28 YF
-33 LPDYMTDLTTLIK
+33 
-46 TSGATADILSVGVKM
+46 S
-61 LGCTLASAVL
+61 
-71 AVGCGYLAAKAAS
+71 AKAATGLS
-84 GFSFTVREKLF
+84 HDVRERTYKKMLSLPASEVDRIGVPAMITAMTSDINQMQSGVNLALRLLLRSPFVVFGALIAAMIIDVKISSVFAALIFALF
-95 RHVMD
+95 AVV
-100 IGSEEMQD
+100 I
-108 FSVASLITRTTNDIT
+108 I
-123 QIQMIV
+123 
-129 AMGLQM
+129 
-135 MIKSPIM
+135 IM
-142 AVWAIIKILGKSWEL
+142 AVTMPKY
-157 SAVTAAFVVVICV
+157 SAA
-170 TVITVMSI
+170 
-178 CIPRFRIV
+178 
-186 QKLTDQINRV
+186 QKNLDGV
-196 ARENLTGIN
+196 SASARENLTGARVIR
-205 VVHAFNAEQYQNDKF
+205 AFGAEDAE
-220 NKPSLDMM
+220 
-228 NVQVKNQKLF
+228 VKNYGNKTAGLEKSQNF
-238 ALVQPTMTL
+238 AGTVSALLNPLTFAIVNL
-247 GMNGLALTIYW
+247 GIVALLYFGGARVNSGALTQGKI
-258 LGAALVNN
+258 
-266 IALTDP
+266 IALYDYMSQILIELVKFANLVVTISRALACGKRIDGILSIENDESP
-272 VARLTM
+272 IKDDDT
-278 FSDVLVFSTYATY
+278 SDSYIEFRDV
-291 VVMSFMMLV
+291 
-300 MIFMLLPQAQ
+300 
-310 VSAERINEVLERK
+310 
-323 ANIREGSVS
+323 SVS
-332 ECKERG
+332 YNGGGDSLSHVDLKVSKG
-338 TVEFKNVSFRY
+338 QTVG
-349 PHTSEDELS
+349 
-358 NISFRV
+358 I
-364 NRGETL
+364 
-370 AVIGATGSGK
+370 IGATGSGK

>member
-1 MIKLLKN
+1 MNIFFRHLKKYRAASILAPAFKLIEALF
-8 MRRKEVLMVLLCTVL
+8 ELFVPIFVADMVDRGVGNGDTSVIIRDTIIIIAFGLFGLIFSIIG
-23 VAVQV
+23 Q
-28 YFDLR
+28 YF
-33 LPDYMTDLTTLIK
+33 
-46 TSGATADILSVGVKM
+46 S
-61 LGCTLASAVL
+61 
-71 AVGCGYLAAKAAS
+71 AKAATGLS
-84 GFSFTVREKLF
+84 HDVRERTYKKMLSLPASEVDRIGVPAMITAMTSDINQMQSGVNLALRLLLRSPFVVFGALIAAMIIDVKISSVFAALIFALF
-95 RHVMD
+95 AVV
-100 IGSEEMQD
+100 I
-108 FSVASLITRTTNDIT
+108 I
-123 QIQMIV
+123 
-129 AMGLQM
+129 
-135 MIKSPIM
+135 IM
-142 AVWAIIKILGKSWEL
+142 AVTMPKYSVAQKNLDGV
-157 SAVTAAFVVVICV
+157 SA
-170 TVITVMSI
+170 S
-178 CIPRFRIV
+178 
-186 QKLTDQINRV
+186 
-196 ARENLTGIN
+196 ARENLTGARVIR
-205 VVHAFNAEQYQNDKF
+205 AFGAEDAE
-220 NKPSLDMM
+220 
-228 NVQVKNQKLF
+228 VKNYGNKTAKLEKAQNF
-238 ALVQPTMTL
+238 AGTVSALLNPLTFAIVNL
-247 GMNGLALTIYW
+247 GIVALLYFGGVRVNSGALTQGKI
-258 LGAALVNN
+258 
-266 IALTDP
+266 IALYDYMSQILIELVKFANLVVTISRALACGKRIDGILSIENDESP
-272 VARLTM
+272 IKDDDT
-278 FSDVLVFSTYATY
+278 SDSYIEFRDV
-291 VVMSFMMLV
+291 
-300 MIFMLLPQAQ
+300 
-310 VSAERINEVLERK
+310 
-323 ANIREGSVS
+323 SVS
-332 ECKERG
+332 YNGGGDSLSHVDLKVG
-338 TVEFKNVSFRY
+338 KGQTVG
-349 PHTSEDELS
+349 
-358 NISFRV
+358 I
-364 NRGETL
+364 
-370 AVIGATGSGK
+370 IGATGSGK

-424 ALFKGSVRDNIMIA
+424 SLFKGSVRDNIMIA

>member
-1 MIKLLKN
+1 MNIFFRHLKKYRAASILAPAFKLIEALF
-8 MRRKEVLMVLLCTVL
+8 ELFVPIFVADMVDRGVGNGDTSVIIRDTIIIIAFGLFGLIFSIIG
-23 VAVQV
+23 Q
-28 YFDLR
+28 YF
-33 LPDYMTDLTTLIK
+33 
-46 TSGATADILSVGVKM
+46 S
-61 LGCTLASAVL
+61 
-71 AVGCGYLAAKAAS
+71 AKAATGLS
-84 GFSFTVREKLF
+84 HDVRERTYKKMLSLPASEVDRIGVPAMITAMTSDINQMQSGVNLALRLLLRSPFVVFGALIAAMIIDVKISSVFAALIFALF
-95 RHVMD
+95 AVV
-100 IGSEEMQD
+100 I
-108 FSVASLITRTTNDIT
+108 I
-123 QIQMIV
+123 
-129 AMGLQM
+129 
-135 MIKSPIM
+135 IM
-142 AVWAIIKILGKSWEL
+142 AVTMPKY
-157 SAVTAAFVVVICV
+157 SAA
-170 TVITVMSI
+170 
-178 CIPRFRIV
+178 
-186 QKLTDQINRV
+186 QKNLDGV
-196 ARENLTGIN
+196 SALARENLTGARVIR
-205 VVHAFNAEQYQNDKF
+205 AFGAEDAE
-220 NKPSLDMM
+220 
-228 NVQVKNQKLF
+228 VKNYGNKTAGLEKSQNF
-238 ALVQPTMTL
+238 AGTVSALLNPLTFAIVNL
-247 GMNGLALTIYW
+247 GIVALLYFGGVRVNSGALTQGKI
-258 LGAALVNN
+258 
-266 IALTDP
+266 IALYDYMSQILIELVKFANLVVTISRALACGKRIDGILSIENDESP
-272 VARLTM
+272 IKDDDT
-278 FSDVLVFSTYATY
+278 SDSYIEFRDV
-291 VVMSFMMLV
+291 
-300 MIFMLLPQAQ
+300 
-310 VSAERINEVLERK
+310 
-323 ANIREGSVS
+323 SVS
-332 ECKERG
+332 YNGGGDSLSHVDLKVG
-338 TVEFKNVSFRY
+338 KGQTVG
-349 PHTSEDELS
+349 
-358 NISFRV
+358 I
-364 NRGETL
+364 
-370 AVIGATGSGK
+370 IGATGSGK